1 MEDAEAVH
9 HRGGGLEW
17 VGDGAAKEYRQLDT
31 KIQQLNWSTE
41 LR

>member
-1 MEDAEAVH
+1 M
-9 HRGGGLEW
+9 
-17 VGDGAAKEYRQLDT
+17 DT